1 MLPARILND
10 PVEVG
15 ARLEQLF
22 GVTKDEL
29 VRVAHAVLMAR
40 NESVSVDP
48 MNAKGQLMY
57 IRGTREI
64 RSVFMRK
71 GWVIDRTGNIEATFS
86 EERGAKIIYQNADS
100 ASDPTREPRAISGKG
115 PAAVRMVEDGQMFIF
130 PEWEAQR
137 RRQRE
142 EARKRDSA
150 AAWFFCASVN
160 GEEIVAELSCPRAV
174 EGDQFK
180 GFHERIFIIAPG
192 EWGGFDLSKF
202 EPEGQDFDVVV
213 TRK

>member
-1 MLPARILND
+1 MLPARIVQD
-10 PVEVG
+10 PSEV
-15 ARLEQLF
+15 ATRLEQVF

-29 VRVAHAVLMAR
+29 VRVAHAVLLAR
-40 NESVSVDP
+40 NEAVSVDP
-48 MNAKGQLMY
+48 MNARGQLMY

-71 GWVIDRTGNIEATFS
+71 GWTIDRTGNIEATYS
-86 EERGAKIIYQNADS
+86 AERGVKIIYQNSDS
-100 ASDPTREPRAISGKG
+100 AADAKREPRAISAKG
-115 PAAVRMVEDGQMFIF
+115 PAAIRMIEESQMLF

-137 RRQRE
+137 RRKRE
-142 EARKRDSA
+142 EARKRDTA
-150 AAWFFCASVN
+150 AAWFFCAFVN
-160 GEEIVAELSCPRAV
+160 RDEIVCEISCPRAV

-180 GFHERIFIIAPG
+180 GFHERIFIIAEG

>member
-1 MLPARILND
+1 VLPARIVKD
-10 PVEVG
+10 PSQV
-15 ARLEQLF
+15 ATRLEQLF

-40 NESVSVDP
+40 NEAVSVDP
-48 MNAKGQLMY
+48 MNARGQLMY
-57 IRGTREI
+57 IHGTREI

-71 GWVIDRTGNIEATFS
+71 GWTIDRTGNIEATYS
-86 EERGAKIIYQNADS
+86 AERGIKIIYQNADS
-100 ASDPTREPRAISGKG
+100 AADPDREPRAISAKG
-115 PAAVRMVEDGQMFIF
+115 PAAVRMIEESQFLF
-130 PEWEAQR
+130 PEMEFNR

-142 EARKRDSA
+142 DARNRDTA
-150 AAWFFCASVN
+150 AAWLFFACADRD
-160 GEEIVAELSCPRAV
+160 EITCELSCPKSV

-180 GFHERIFIIAPG
+180 GFHERIFIIGGG

-202 EPEGQDFDVVV
+202 EPEGQGFDVVV

>member
-1 MLPARILND
+1 MLPARIVND
-10 PVEVG
+10 AAEVQT
-15 ARLEQLF
+15 RLYQLF

-40 NESVSVDP
+40 NEAVSVDP
-48 MNAKGQLMY
+48 MNARGQLMC

-71 GWVIDRTGNIEATFS
+71 GWTIDRTGNIEATCS
-86 EERGAKIIYQNADS
+86 AERGIKVIYQNSDS
-100 ASDPTREPRAISGKG
+100 AADPKREPRAISGKG
-115 PAAVRMVEDGQMFIF
+115 PAAVRMVEEGQMYF
-130 PEWEAQR
+130 PEWEER
-137 RRQRE
+137 RQRQRE
-142 EARKRDSA
+142 ETRKLETA
-150 AAWFFCASVN
+150 AAWFFCASVD
-160 GEEIVAELSCPRAV
+160 GEEIMCELSCPRAV

-180 GFHERIFIIAPG
+180 GFHERIFIIGAG

-202 EPEGQDFDVVV
+202 EPEGQDFDVAV